1 MHIMKVKGNGKIP
14 NYIQLR
20 DDNFALLAYFKA
32 SSFEKSLKKENL
44 DNYIGD
50 VAEIIDDMNFG
61 ELYYIQ
67 NKK

>member
-1 MHIMKVKGNGKIP
+1 MHIMKIKGNGKIP
-14 NYIQLR
+14 NYIQIR

-32 SSFEKSLKKENL
+32 ASFEKSLKKENL
-44 DNYIGD
+44 DSYIDD
-50 VAEIIDDMNFG
+50 VARIIEDMNFG

>member
-32 SSFEKSLKKENL
+32 SSFEKSLIKEDL
-44 DNYIGD
+44 EPYIKD
-50 VAEIIDDMNFG
+50 VAEIIKDMNFG

-67 NKK
+67 NK